1 MESFVIGPLSFVLS
15 WKADDTDF
23 QTRILTDH
31 FSYKDVRANAP
42 FVIGRDRIGYKDCRA
57 SAPKLLKC
65 SMPTKMKV

>member
-1 MESFVIGPLSFVLS
+1 MFATNITLLRSGLVG
-15 WKADDTDF
+15 K
-23 QTRILTDH
+23 DH